1 MQDCDRLSDC
11 PFFSDRLADMP
22 GTSVE
27 FKRKYC
33 RGAYETCARRM
44 VAQAQGMQTVPA
56 DLFAGQRDK
65 LAALV
70 R

>member
-1 MQDCDRLSDC
+1 MHDCDRLSDC
-11 PFFSDRLADMP
+11 PFFSDRLANMP
-22 GTSVE
+22 GTSEVI
-27 FKRKYC
+27 KRKYC

-44 VAQAQGMQTVPA
+44 VARSGGMQAVPA
-56 DLFAGQRDK
+56 DLFPDQRDQ